1 MRGMKG
7 QRLIH
12 WENNLR
18 IRTSVGVRGS
28 KEWDLSRVMPCLLPW
43 AQVVMHNMHA
53 CITSCEQSHLMEEHL
68 FTQPQVPCCVPCQE
82 KPPHC
87 ASIKSFHWHSFWNRK
102 CVIFTIWGGGVGLQE
117 LFTSLAQAGSHPAS
131 APIHRLDRIL
141 CVLKKK
147 HLPCLVFIFMWQWLN
162 QQQTLVWYS
171 VLALPLK
178 WTLLNQF
185 LWWTT

>member
-1 MRGMKG
+1 MIWGEWRDKDWFIGKIIY
-7 QRLIH
+7 RLEH
-12 WENNLR
+12 QW
-18 IRTSVGVRGS
+18 GS

-43 AQVVMHNMHA
+43 AQVAMHNMHA

-131 APIHRLDRIL
+131 APIHRLDQIL
-141 CVLKKK
+141 WVSWKNT
-147 HLPCLVFIFMWQWLN
+147 CLAMFSFLCGSGSINIIRRLCDILF
-162 QQQTLVWYS
+162 
-171 VLALPLK
+171 
-178 WTLLNQF
+178 LLC
-185 LWWTT
+185 L